1 MVAAS
6 KSRSL
11 SLLWI
16 KLTLPK
22 EHDERSSTHK
32 GEGRNMQKLPLRK
45 NHKNHFFWEAIEDQ
59 GASRVG
65 S

>member
-16 KLTLPK
+16 KPTLPK
-22 EHDERSSTHK
+22 EHDERSSMHK
-32 GEGRNMQKLPLRK
+32 GEGRNMRKLPTQEKTRRIISFGQPLRVK
-45 NHKNHFFWEAIEDQ
+45 ALVE
-59 GASRVG
+59 
-65 S
+65 